1 VESESDLMSE
11 TPEEFRQRVDR
22 IDSKFYED
30 FQKGGGPFGDRGF
43 EYEKLAIDYSH
54 KGFQTLTYLNG
65 GALVAIPTA
74 MAFFKADVAKLDIL
88 ITAGAFILG
97 LLCVVI
103 AEVCAFF
110 TMAKRAE
117 GQEEFRWE
125 QFHRVAGLMYP
136 RETPTNKDNFAKADN
151 RRKVGSR
158 KLRISD
164 IWRWIGLGFF
174 AGSLIAF
181 VAGCGLGAL
190 AVMAAKEKVETLQR

>member
-1 VESESDLMSE
+1 MSE

-22 IDSKFYED
+22 LDSKFYED
-30 FQKGGGPFGDRGF
+30 FEKRGGSYRDRAF
-43 EYEKLAIDYSH
+43 EYERLATDYSH

-74 MAFFKADVAKLDIL
+74 MAFFKADVAKREIL

-125 QFHRVAGLMYP
+125 QFHRVAALMYP
-136 RETPTNKDNFAKADN
+136 HQTPANADNFAKAGN
-151 RRKVGSR
+151 RHNAGDRKQRTSN
-158 KLRISD
+158 
-164 IWRWIGLGFF
+164 IWRLVGLAFF
-174 AGSLIAF
+174 AGSLVAF
-181 VAGCGLGAL
+181 VAGCGWGAL
-190 AVMAAKEKVETLQR
+190 AVMAAKENVETLQR